1 LSCEAD
7 DHFVSLVNRAMSKRW
22 PFNCLIVR
30 ILSSAIAF
38 AGLACSEGNSGGGPA
53 AGTGGTHAT
62 GAAGSTG
69 AAGTTGATGAAG
81 STGATGAAGSTGAA
95 AGRSGAA
102 GTTGFGGASGAG
114 TCISGATAPPVAA
127 LITDFSDAIPDT
139 GSSGQFKFGGGVAS
153 AVQGGTSEFADTTEA
168 KPVLGLSGGA
178 LSVNATSK
186 GSYTGVILYMNGPA
200 CIDGSAYTGV
210 QFDLDGNVGTCG
222 LTFGF
227 GFADDLAPSSDSQR
241 GICAAT
247 NCYGPSVAVTTT
259 GTVKVPYTAVS
270 GGSPDMAVDRQK
282 LTGVQWQLQS
292 TATGTTCTAS
302 FTIDNVKFY

>member
-1 LSCEAD
+1 
-7 DHFVSLVNRAMSKRW
+7 MSKRW
-22 PFNCLIVR
+22 LLNWIVSG
-30 ILSSAIAF
+30 IVCSSIATF
-38 AGLACSEGNSGGGPA
+38 GGLGCGESASGGLPSGAAGMHVGGGAGTTGAAGEKGGSDAGNA
-53 AGTGGTHAT
+53 AGTGAVNGSA
-62 GAAGSTG
+62 GASVTG
-69 AAGTTGATGAAG
+69 AAGTTG
-81 STGATGAAGSTGAA
+81 S
-95 AGRSGAA
+95 
-102 GTTGFGGASGAG
+102 GGALGAG
-114 TCISGATAPPVAA
+114 ACISGATAPPAAA

-153 AVQGGTSEFADTTEA
+153 EVQGGTSEFADTTEA

-186 GSYTGVILYMNGPA
+186 GSYTGVGLYLSGPA

-210 QFDLDGNVGTCG
+210 QFDLAGNIGTCG